1 MHLSLLTFTH
11 ILPAVCASHCADE
24 EGQLQ
29 QSEDTAILMTPVEEL
44 EEEDM
49 FAI

>member
-29 QSEDTAILMTPVEEL
+29 DTAMTPVEEL

-49 FAI
+49 FDI

>member
-29 QSEDTAILMTPVEEL
+29 QSKDTAMTPVEEL